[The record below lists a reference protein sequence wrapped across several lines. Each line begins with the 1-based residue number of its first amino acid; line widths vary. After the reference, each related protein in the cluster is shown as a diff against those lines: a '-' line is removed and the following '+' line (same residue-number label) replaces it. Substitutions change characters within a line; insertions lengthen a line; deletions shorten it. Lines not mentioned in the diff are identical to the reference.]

1 MHISEE
7 SEEEADAER
16 KEANEPE
23 AHEAPETDEKQED
36 EGNGENPEH
45 SNEEQNCHVWEILD
59 LTELILVFGPFIY
72 IDIWM
77 WERECFVTDSC
88 QFHKNQTQ
96 PLQSFCPL
104 FYQHQKFVFVLL
116 FNIL

>member
-1 MHISEE
+1 MERIAEPDELMLRFGRTIPSLTLASSSPNRKALLEGCGCHVRICAPEADETRKRIEALRNMHISEE

-45 SNEEQNCHVWEILD
+45 SNEEQNCHV
-59 LTELILVFGPFIY
+59 
-72 IDIWM
+72 
-77 WERECFVTDSC
+77 
-88 QFHKNQTQ
+88 
-96 PLQSFCPL
+96 
-104 FYQHQKFVFVLL
+104 
-116 FNIL
+116 